1 MRYKHLNQF
10 GRDRIEA
17 LLKEGHTQSE
27 IADILKVNKSTVSR
41 EINNRKRRDGRYD
54 AETAQHKAHVKRMYS
69 KYQGMKIEGNP
80 VLKSLIIEK
89 LKQKRSPDEIAGRI
103 NEEAGCCVV
112 NHKAI
117 YKWLYSI
124 YGERY
129 CHLLCTKRRKKK
141 KQNRDKHPRAMI
153 PNLVSIHAI
162 PDQEIQYEGDT
173 FVSPRRCQTTVS
185 VAVVVHRTSK
195 LILAKKI
202 TSLRP
207 DNMVHAMRHF
217 QTQAAMKNV
226 VLDRGIENQRHEK
239 FGISAYFA
247 DAQSPYQKPLAEG
260 SIGLGRRWFWP
271 KGTDLSKVSG
281 REIKKGIDILNNK
294 YRKSL
299 GYRSAIEVARECGIL
314 KGDTNQINQKSCA

>member
-1 MRYKHLNQF
+1 MGYKHLNQS

-17 LLKEGHTQSE
+17 LLKAGHTRSE
-27 IADILKVNKSTVSR
+27 IADILKVNKSTISR
-41 EINNRKRRDGRYD
+41 EINSRKRKDSRYD

-69 KYQGMKIEGNP
+69 KYQGMKIESDP
-80 VLKSLIIEK
+80 VLKALIVEG

-103 NEEAGCCVV
+103 NEEAGYCII

-129 CHLLCTKRRKKK
+129 CHLLCTKRKKKK
-141 KQNRDKHPRAMI
+141 KQNKDKQPRAMI

-162 PDQEIQYEGDT
+162 PSKEIQYEGDT
-173 FVSPRRCQTTVS
+173 FVSPRRCQTTAS
-185 VAVVVHRTSK
+185 VAVAVHRISK
-195 LILAKKI
+195 LILANKI
-202 TSLRP
+202 SGLKP
-207 DNMVHAMRHF
+207 DNMVNAMRNF
-217 QTQAAMKNV
+217 QKQVIMKNV

-239 FGISAYFA
+239 FGIPVYFA

-271 KGTDLSKVSG
+271 KGTDLSKISG

-299 GYRSAIEVARECGIL
+299 GYRSAIEVARGCGIL
-314 KGDTNQINQKSCA
+314 KGDTKQINQKSCT